1 MGLGAT
7 LAGAAT
13 SGLAGAVTG
22 GIGSIISGGLGLLG
36 GLFKKNNNG
45 FKNQQKL
52 MQQAWEYEKEGM
64 GLQYNYG
71 QQAADAE
78 YKRNLQMWK
87 DTNFGA
93 QRGEM
98 EDAGL
103 SVGLMYGNGGG
114 QAASTAGGTATQPNA
129 PKTNPVE
136 VALQQQAMG
145 LQLKQIEAQNKL
157 ANAET
162 AKTLAEANKIAGVD
176 TKGQELNNKWQEIEN
191 RIQLSKENIAES
203 NITEAAANAKK
214 AIELWKQEAL
224 NTKYLDETQEERVA
238 KLVSEI
244 ALLQKEGAVQD
255 SIVDVN
261 YNTARKI
268 QKEVDNFYYDMITR
282 RMSAEAAKE
291 QAAAMID
298 KIAKEYELGKGHLN
312 NENQKNLREWI
323 YGGIDQLSEIINS
336 LSKFKQAESLLKR
349 LEKVIRESN
358 E

>member
-45 FKNQQKL
+45 LKNQQRL

-78 YKRNLQMWK
+78 YRRNLQMWK
-87 DTNFGA
+87 DTNFKA

-114 QAASTAGGTATQPNA
+114 SAASTAGGTATQPSA
-129 PKTNPVE
+129 PNTNPVE

-145 LQLKQIEAQNKL
+145 LQLKQIEAQNRL
-157 ANAET
+157 ANAQAT
-162 AKTLAEANKIAGVD
+162 KTIAEANKIAGVD
-176 TKGQELNNKWQEIEN
+176 TKGQELQNKWQEIEN
-191 RIQLSKENIAES
+191 RIQTSRES
-203 NITEAAANAKK
+203 IEQSNMKAAAANADK
-214 AIELWKQEAL
+214 AIEDWKMSVLDRE
-224 NTKYLDETQEERVA
+224 YLDKIQEDRVTRF
-238 KLVSEI
+238 VSEI
-244 ALLQKEGAVQD
+244 AKIQKEGSLAE
-255 SIVDVN
+255 SATDVN
-261 YNTARKI
+261 YQTARKI
-268 QKEVDNFYYDMITR
+268 QKEVENFYYDMITR

-291 QAAAMID
+291 SAENMLK
-298 KIAKEYELGKGHLN
+298 KIENEYKLGSD
-312 NENQKNLREWI
+312 QNLREWI
-323 YGGIDQLSEIINS
+323 YGGIDRINKI
-336 LSKFKQAESLLKR
+336 LETIVKFKNGVQI
-349 LEKVIRESN
+349 LETIAKKIKK
-358 E
+358 

>member
-22 GIGSIISGGLGLLG
+22 GIGSIVSGGLGLLG
-36 GLFKKNNNG
+36 GLFKGNNG

-93 QRGEM
+93 QRAEM

-129 PKTNPVE
+129 PKTNR
-136 VALQQQAMG
+136 
-145 LQLKQIEAQNKL
+145 
-157 ANAET
+157 
-162 AKTLAEANKIAGVD
+162 
-176 TKGQELNNKWQEIEN
+176 TKVRPASYQSG
-191 RIQLSKENIAES
+191 
-203 NITEAAANAKK
+203 
-214 AIELWKQEAL
+214 
-224 NTKYLDETQEERVA
+224 
-238 KLVSEI
+238 
-244 ALLQKEGAVQD
+244 
-255 SIVDVN
+255 
-261 YNTARKI
+261 
-268 QKEVDNFYYDMITR
+268 
-282 RMSAEAAKE
+282 
-291 QAAAMID
+291 
-298 KIAKEYELGKGHLN
+298 
-312 NENQKNLREWI
+312 
-323 YGGIDQLSEIINS
+323 
-336 LSKFKQAESLLKR
+336 
-349 LEKVIRESN
+349 
-358 E
+358 